1 MYDRL
6 YLQAGLDFAYGLNWS
21 IFDNWAVL
29 GGLEYYAPGI
39 IRVDV
44 GWQGNHYFNLQDYL
58 SSVYF
63 RFYLFM

>member
-6 YLQAGLDFAYGLNWS
+6 YLQAGADFNYGLNWS
-21 IFDNWAVL
+21 VFDNIALL

-44 GWQGNHYFNLQDYL
+44 GWRGNYYYTLQDVM
-58 SSVYF
+58 SSIYF
-63 RFYLFM
+63 KFYLFM